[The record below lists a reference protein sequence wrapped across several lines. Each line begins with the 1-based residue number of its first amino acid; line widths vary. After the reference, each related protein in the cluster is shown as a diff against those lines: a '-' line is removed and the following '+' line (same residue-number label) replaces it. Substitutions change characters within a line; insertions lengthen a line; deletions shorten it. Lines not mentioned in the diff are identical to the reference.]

1 MSKAVLLVT
10 GLAVV
15 GVCRAVDPNP
25 YADYGKGMAGENGD
39 PNAVEWQD
47 DNRDLIDA
55 VTTEDVLAGLVKD
68 ERSATLLLA
77 QLRGA
82 YSSNPRAMTQIA
94 AVTSWVMGGE
104 PCWFCFWKP
113 SPAAGR
119 RIWVAA
125 LEKKMRMAEDEYVKT
140 ICRQQLDRCGY
151 EDVDSLIG
159 SWALFLPYDQMNAGH
174 LIVERDASGELVGH
188 MLMRWSSP
196 VPCTSVTC
204 EDGKFRIVR
213 PEFIVEGRI
222 SGDRA
227 DCLLTETDEKG
238 MAVSPAKPF
247 RAVRNPPLD
256 PEATVKDVRFGEPI
270 DILKD
275 GLDGFVPMSKEGEF
289 GWTFRDGVLSNRVKK
304 GDTKHHGLGVN
315 IMTKRAD
322 FYDFKLEYD
331 VSVPKGANSGVYLRG
346 RYEIQTKDSYG
357 MPVDC
362 HNMAA
367 LYGRITP
374 SAAAEKPAG
383 EWQHVTVVLA
393 NRHITVVL
401 NGVTIIDDQPVEGVT
416 GGAIDANEFV
426 PGPLY
431 IQGDHTDADYRNMI
445 LTPVVR

>member
-1 MSKAVLLVT
+1 MARQTDRRGFLLN
-10 GLAVV
+10 V
-15 GVCRAVDPNP
+15 GA
-25 YADYGKGMAGENGD
+25 
-39 PNAVEWQD
+39 
-47 DNRDLIDA
+47 
-55 VTTEDVLAGLVKD
+55 AGLFNLVPAKVLWG
-68 ERSATLLLA
+68 ATA
-77 QLRGA
+77 PSNQLTREL
-82 YSSNPRAMTQIA
+82 
-94 AVTSWVMGGE
+94 V
-104 PCWFCFWKP
+104 
-113 SPAAGR
+113 
-119 RIWVAA
+119 
-125 LEKKMRMAEDEYVKT
+125 
-140 ICRQQLDRCGY
+140 
-151 EDVDSLIG
+151 G
-159 SWALFLPYDQMNAGH
+159 SWALYLPYDQMNAGH
-174 LIVERDASGELVGH
+174 LIVERDASGELVGR

-196 VPCTSVTC
+196 VPCARVTC
-204 EDGKFRIVR
+204 ADGKFSVVR
-213 PEFIVEGRI
+213 PGFIIEGRI
-222 SGDRA
+222 FGDRA

-238 MAVSPAKPF
+238 AAVSPAKPF

-256 PEATVKDVRFGEPI
+256 PKATVKGVRFGEPI

-304 GDTKHHGLGVN
+304 GDTKHHGLGAN

-374 SAAAEKPAG
+374 SVAAEKPAG
-383 EWQHVTVVLA
+383 EWQHVTVILA

-401 NGVTIIDDQPVEGVT
+401 NGVTIIDDQPVEGIT

-445 LTPVVR
+445 LTPIVK